1 MTIQTSN
8 LAFGVK
14 SYAIP
19 KSTTIRV
26 CTGDTKGADANIEM
40 TVSWLLEGLW

>member
-8 LAFGVK
+8 LAYGVK
-14 SYAIP
+14 SYAMP
-19 KSTTIRV
+19 KSTTTHV
-26 CTGDTKGADANIEM
+26 CTGDTNCADANIEM